1 MDKLIIIG
9 SILAICYVTICII
22 LYLKREKIE
31 KQVEEKELEL
41 EKAQELIN
49 KIRQEQNE
57 FLNQK
62 DEVQR
67 DLTQLKID
75 KEEAYKDLQAT
86 VSQVESNK
94 NLMSY
99 QKDEI
104 EKTQKMLDDNTE
116 SIKNSILS
124 FEKLTSE
131 AKEKYFEEL
140 EADYDRIN
148 KSYDNRKIALQKE
161 LTELENSIK
170 AKVEARKREQQIDD
184 DKDNFRLNLTDRE
197 LRDIKLL
204 NSIKDELSSPAA
216 VNKIIWSN
224 YYQPMA
230 KTKFP
235 KIIGKSTTCGIYKI
249 TNTVTGEAYVGQSND
264 LYKRWCEHCK
274 DGLGAGTKAA
284 SAQAKLYGN
293 VRQYGLSNFTFEVL
307 EECSAADLNKKERE
321 YISLYDTYAQG
332 LNATAGN
339 K

>member
-1 MDKLIIIG
+1 M
-9 SILAICYVTICII
+9 
-22 LYLKREKIE
+22 
-31 KQVEEKELEL
+31 
-41 EKAQELIN
+41 
-49 KIRQEQNE
+49 
-57 FLNQK
+57 
-62 DEVQR
+62 
-67 DLTQLKID
+67 
-75 KEEAYKDLQAT
+75 
-86 VSQVESNK
+86 
-94 NLMSY
+94 
-99 QKDEI
+99 
-104 EKTQKMLDDNTE
+104 
-116 SIKNSILS
+116 
-124 FEKLTSE
+124 
-131 AKEKYFEEL
+131 
-140 EADYDRIN
+140 
-148 KSYDNRKIALQKE
+148 
-161 LTELENSIK
+161 
-170 AKVEARKREQQIDD
+170 
-184 DKDNFRLNLTDRE
+184 NLTDRE